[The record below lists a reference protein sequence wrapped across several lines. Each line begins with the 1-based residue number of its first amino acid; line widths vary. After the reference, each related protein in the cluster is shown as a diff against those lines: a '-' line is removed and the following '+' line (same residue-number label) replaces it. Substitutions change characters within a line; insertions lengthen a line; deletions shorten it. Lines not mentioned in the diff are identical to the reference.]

1 MKVIKLVEIIAIDE
15 LQFQNYIDSWHNQKE
30 RISPSSCE
38 TGTIS
43 FQKWKEAQLILAQE
57 DNHPAGMVRAE
68 TLFLIED
75 NGYIIG
81 AINLRYA
88 MTEDLLKFGGHMS
101 FGIRPEERKK
111 GYAFI
116 MIKLALNRLRVN
128 GITKALVTITRDNKP
143 AQRTIRKIGGKLE
156 NAYESK
162 GNVIDRYWISL

>member
-1 MKVIKLVEIIAIDE
+1 M
-15 LQFQNYIDSWHNQKE
+15 QFKEYIDSWRKENE

-38 TGTIS
+38 IS
-43 FQKWKEAQLILAQE
+43 SLTFREWKESQLAMTKEEILPQ
-57 DNHPAGMVRAE
+57 GMVRAD
-68 TLFLIED
+68 TLFLVEN
-75 NGYIIG
+75 NGYILG

-116 MIKLALNRLRVN
+116 MIKLALNILRTN
-128 GITKALVTITRDNKP
+128 GITKALVTITRDNKA

-156 NAYESK
+156 NAYEFQ

>member
-1 MKVIKLVEIIAIDE
+1 M
-15 LQFQNYIDSWHNQKE
+15 QFKEYIESWRKENE

-38 TGTIS
+38 IS
-43 FQKWKEAQLILAQE
+43 SLTFREWKESQLAMTKKEILPQ
-57 DNHPAGMVRAE
+57 GMVRAD
-68 TLFLIED
+68 TLFLVEN
-75 NGYIIG
+75 NGYILG

-88 MTEDLLKFGGHMS
+88 MTEDLLKFGGHLS

-116 MIKLALNRLRVN
+116 MIKLALNILRTN
-128 GITKALVTITRDNKP
+128 GITKALVTITRDNKA

-156 NAYESK
+156 NAYELQ

>member
-1 MKVIKLVEIIAIDE
+1 M
-15 LQFQNYIDSWHNQKE
+15 QFKEYIDSWRKENE

-38 TGTIS
+38 IS
-43 FQKWKEAQLILAQE
+43 SLTFREWKESQLAMTKEEILPQ
-57 DNHPAGMVRAE
+57 GMVRAD
-68 TLFLIED
+68 TLFLVEN
-75 NGYIIG
+75 NGYILG

-88 MTEDLLKFGGHMS
+88 MTEDLLKFGGHLS

-116 MIKLALNRLRVN
+116 MIKLALNILRTN
-128 GITKALVTITRDNKP
+128 GITKALVTITRDNKA

-156 NAYESK
+156 NAYELQ

>member
-1 MKVIKLVEIIAIDE
+1 M
-15 LQFQNYIDSWHNQKE
+15 QFKEYIDSWRKENE

-38 TGTIS
+38 IS
-43 FQKWKEAQLILAQE
+43 SLTFREWKESQLAMAKEEILPQ
-57 DNHPAGMVRAE
+57 GMVRAD
-68 TLFLIED
+68 TLFLVEN
-75 NGYIIG
+75 NGYILG

-88 MTEDLLKFGGHMS
+88 MTEDLLKFGGHLS

-116 MIKLALNRLRVN
+116 MIKLALNILRTN
-128 GITKALVTITRDNKP
+128 GITKALVTITRDNKA

-156 NAYESK
+156 NAYELQ

>member
-1 MKVIKLVEIIAIDE
+1 M
-15 LQFQNYIDSWHNQKE
+15 QFKEYIDSWRKENE

-38 TGTIS
+38 IS
-43 FQKWKEAQLILAQE
+43 SLTFREWKESQLAMAKEEILPQ
-57 DNHPAGMVRAE
+57 GMVRAD
-68 TLFLIED
+68 TLFLVEN
-75 NGYIIG
+75 NGYILG

-116 MIKLALNRLRVN
+116 MIKLALNILRTN
-128 GITKALVTITRDNKP
+128 GITKALVTITRDNKA

-156 NAYESK
+156 NAYELQ